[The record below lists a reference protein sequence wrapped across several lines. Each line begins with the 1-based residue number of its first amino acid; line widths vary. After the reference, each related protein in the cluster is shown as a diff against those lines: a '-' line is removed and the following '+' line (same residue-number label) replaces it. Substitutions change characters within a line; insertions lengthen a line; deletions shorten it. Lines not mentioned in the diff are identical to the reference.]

1 MVILTKH
8 FINFQVIKS
17 EYVPVSI
24 SLVINVFVFF
34 ALSEYENVA
43 VRCHST
49 TIKYSYGY
57 SSDMKVVAAF
67 RPRCCG
73 RAGEP
78 MPNAAMNLLRKIW
91 VSLSNETTQFF
102 ILL

>member
-1 MVILTKH
+1 MSTNL
-8 FINFQVIKS
+8 
-17 EYVPVSI
+17 
-24 SLVINVFVFF
+24 FF
-34 ALSEYENVA
+34 ALSEDGNVA

-67 RPRCCG
+67 RSRCCG

-78 MPNAAMNLLRKIW
+78 MPTAAMNVLRKVW
-91 VSLSNETTQFF
+91 VSLSSETIQLS
-102 ILL
+102 ILLLPNLAY